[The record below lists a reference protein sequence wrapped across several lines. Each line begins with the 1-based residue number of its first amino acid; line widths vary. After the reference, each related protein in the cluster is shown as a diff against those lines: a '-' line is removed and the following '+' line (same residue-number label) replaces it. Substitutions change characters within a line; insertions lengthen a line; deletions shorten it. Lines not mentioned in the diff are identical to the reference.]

1 MNDFEALQG
10 LWQVHSSTFEG
21 RPVDESATHYV
32 ISGKSMQ
39 EIVPDLVD
47 DGSLRSTFFLDESTA
62 PKRLTLILDYNGPD
76 GPPDPNPIVLRYLYR
91 LEGDTLTLC
100 SDEFGDFPL
109 SICDDYSI
117 MTLVRDTGP
126 VPESQR
132 PAGIPTL
139 KDEQLGELEWDN
151 NLRWYRGRLQI
162 ADLSF
167 RLSLNPEEGTDVTHA
182 LLRAKQVVGDFAR
195 YRAMAAEYAVSE
207 LLDLKNSTWLD
218 DDERPITAE
227 EFKARM
233 RLESITVESDSS
245 TTFWH
250 DDGDL
255 FYGHSIQ
262 VSIDADDHCTGVD
275 IPG

>member
-1 MNDFEALQG
+1 VNDFEALQG

-32 ISGKSMQ
+32 ISGKSMR

-47 DGSLRSTFFLDESTA
+47 DGSLRSTFILDESTA

-91 LEGDTLTLC
+91 LDGDTLTLC
-100 SDEFGDFPL
+100 SDEFGEFPL

-117 MTLVRDTGP
+117 MTLVR
-126 VPESQR
+126 
-132 PAGIPTL
+132 
-139 KDEQLGELEWDN
+139 
-151 NLRWYRGRLQI
+151 
-162 ADLSF
+162 
-167 RLSLNPEEGTDVTHA
+167 
-182 LLRAKQVVGDFAR
+182 
-195 YRAMAAEYAVSE
+195 E
-207 LLDLKNSTWLD
+207 LLNLKNSTWPD
-218 DDERPITAE
+218 DDGRPITAE

-233 RLESITVESDSS
+233 RLDSITIESDAS

-262 VSIDADDHCTGVD
+262 VSIDADDHCSGVD